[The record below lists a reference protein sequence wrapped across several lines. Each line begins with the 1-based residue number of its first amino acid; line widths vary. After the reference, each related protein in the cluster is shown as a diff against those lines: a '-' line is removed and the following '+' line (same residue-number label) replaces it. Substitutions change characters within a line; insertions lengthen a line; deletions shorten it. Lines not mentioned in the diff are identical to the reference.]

1 MAAERAKG
9 VTVVV
14 GVGEGLGAALARRFA
29 AGYRV
34 ALVARSADVIEKV
47 AGEIRAGGGVAVPIQ
62 SDATVEAQIVAA
74 HERIRGE
81 LGPIDVLVYN
91 GGRRPSRRLRPTPP
105 GLLHATGAA
114 APVGA
119 FFLCRTV

>member
-29 AGYRV
+29 TGYRV

-62 SDATVEAQIVAA
+62 SDGTATCRAEFPGRGPSSSCRRHDPVFFP
-74 HERIRGE
+74 ERRF
-81 LGPIDVLVYN
+81 
-91 GGRRPSRRLRPTPP
+91 
-105 GLLHATGAA
+105 A
-114 APVGA
+114 
-119 FFLCRTV
+119 RTR

>member
-74 HERIRGE
+74 HERIR
-81 LGPIDVLVYN
+81 LY
-91 GGRRPSRRLRPTPP
+91 
-105 GLLHATGAA
+105 ATGKDQIRF
-114 APVGA
+114 VTHHDVDDDDVTRLLD
-119 FFLCRTV
+119 FLASA